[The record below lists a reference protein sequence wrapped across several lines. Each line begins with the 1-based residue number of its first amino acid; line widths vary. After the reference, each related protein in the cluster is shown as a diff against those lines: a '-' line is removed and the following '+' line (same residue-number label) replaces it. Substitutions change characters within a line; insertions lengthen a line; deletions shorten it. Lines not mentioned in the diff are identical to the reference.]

1 VRRDHAA
8 APGERTRVV
17 RRGDAAAPGERTHVV
32 RRGESLW
39 SIARDVLG
47 GTASTVQVA
56 REVNRLWELNKDR
69 IGTGDRDL
77 LVIGTRLRLR

>member
-1 VRRDHAA
+1 VPVALADA
-8 APGERTRVV
+8 
-17 RRGDAAAPGERTHVV
+17 DAAAPGERTHVV

-39 SIARDVLG
+39 SIAREVLG
-47 GTASTVQVA
+47 GRPSTVQVA

-69 IGTGDRDL
+69 IGTGDRNL